1 MNSVNLIGR
10 IGNDL
15 ELKEGRVSYTRFRL
29 AVNRPVKA
37 GEEKQTDWI
46 NVVAFGKQAEV
57 LCKYQRKGNMLAVSG
72 RIQTGS
78 YKNRNGDT
86 VYTVDVVAD
95 RTEFLNLGEKREEK
109 QEETQVDFMGFA
121 ELNEEVPF

>member
-57 LCKYQRKGNMLAVSG
+57 LCTYQRKGNMLAVSG

-78 YKNRNGDT
+78 YKNKNGDT

-109 QEETQVDFMGFA
+109 QEGTQVDFMGFA

>member
-29 AVNRPVKA
+29 AVDRPVKA
-37 GEEKQTDWI
+37 GEERQTDWI
-46 NVVAFGKQAEV
+46 SVVAFGKQAET
-57 LCKYQRKGNMLAVSG
+57 LCKYQKKGNMLAVSG

-78 YKNRNGDT
+78 YKNKNGDNVNT
-86 VYTVDVVAD
+86 FDIVAD
-95 RTEFLNLGEKREEK
+95 RTEFIDRGEKREEK
-109 QEETQVDFMGFA
+109 KVEVQEDFLGFA
-121 ELNEEVPF
+121 QLSEEVPF

>member
-15 ELKEGRVSYTRFRL
+15 ELKEARVNYTRFRL
-29 AVNRPVKA
+29 AVDRPIKS

-46 NVVAFGKQAEV
+46 NIVAFGKQAET
-57 LCKYQRKGNMLAVSG
+57 LCKYQKKGNLLAVIG

-78 YKNRNGDT
+78 YKNRNGEN
-86 VYTVDVVAD
+86 VYTTDVVAD
-95 RTEFLNLGEKREEK
+95 RVEFLTGAGKREEK
-109 QEETQVDFMGFA
+109 QESFGGFA
-121 ELNEEVPF
+121 ELEEEVPF

>member
-15 ELKEGRVSYTRFRL
+15 ELKEGRTSYTRFRL
-29 AVNRPVKA
+29 AVDRPVKA

-46 NVVAFGKQAEV
+46 NIVAFGKQAET
-57 LCKYQRKGNMLAVSG
+57 LCKYQKKGNMLGVSG

-78 YKNRNGDT
+78 YKNKNGEM
-86 VYTVDVVAD
+86 VYTTDIIVD
-95 RTEFLNLGEKREEK
+95 RMEFINRAEKHEEK
-109 QEETQVDFMGFA
+109 QEEFLGFA
-121 ELNEEVPF
+121 ELDEEVPF